1 MPLHIGRVESE
12 IEMTPQAGE
21 TESGRPAA
29 PAAARRGMAAMTDGE
44 LRRRLRPIVMEILE
58 EELATFQRRHG

>member
-12 IEMTPQAGE
+12 IEMTPPAGE
-21 TESGRPAA
+21 TGTGRSAPAA
-29 PAAARRGMAAMTDGE
+29 PGGDMAAMSDGE

-58 EELATFQRRHG
+58 EELATFQRKHG